1 MPAGPPR
8 RNPRKIQTINNKV
21 NNRGANDTTPS
32 KNVLDVSIVIA
43 VPDSANLANIS
54 GSYVI
59 VAVYFVPSDS
69 VPAALLPLI
78 VIVLISEPRFKI
90 SEKDVSYAFTEN
102 GKPYVSSHPEINF
115 SLSHTKNFA
124 IAAFSEHEVGID
136 CESSGREIPAR
147 VLSKLFTKKETLSFD
162 SEPILLWTAKDSV
175 SKLTGY
181 GVGGFNAI
189 PELEYFSEK
198 TEINGIFLRKLNV
211 GEFTV
216 VISSFTDDDISLTE
230 LK

>member
-1 MPAGPPR
+1 MIRIFYCQNSAPEIPEEISDH
-8 RNPRKIQTINNKV
+8 RK
-21 NNRGANDTTPS
+21 S
-32 KNVLDVSIVIA
+32 KIEKARHPDEKTRMILASNVLKAGFES
-43 VPDSANLANIS
+43 
-54 GSYVI
+54 
-59 VAVYFVPSDS
+59 
-69 VPAALLPLI
+69 
-78 VIVLISEPRFKI
+78 FKI

-162 SEPILLWTAKDSV
+162 SEPILLWTAKESV